1 MAKERKRRALSRT
14 AESILRAEETK
25 ARIRAAC
32 GGAYGAL
39 DGAGQ
44 EQFAMLFRTGWFVA
58 SILTQTLVAHLLRSP
73 KLPFVRTR
81 ASLSVC
87 LFTAGGAA
95 LLCVLPYTAF
105 GRAVGLC
112 ALPAVWFAVFAG
124 IVAAYVSVAQL
135 CKFAYVRR
143 FGELL

>member
-32 GGAYGAL
+32 AADTEQVLALL
-39 DGAGQ
+39 DGEVLSEADVQARREKFG
-44 EQFAMLFRTGWFVA
+44 ANALPAPAKKGAVRRLLAAFVN
-58 SILTQTLVAHLLRSP
+58 P
-73 KLPFVRTR
+73 
-81 ASLSVC
+81 
-87 LFTAGGAA
+87 FTAGGAA

-124 IVAAYVSVAQL
+124 IVVAYVSVAQL